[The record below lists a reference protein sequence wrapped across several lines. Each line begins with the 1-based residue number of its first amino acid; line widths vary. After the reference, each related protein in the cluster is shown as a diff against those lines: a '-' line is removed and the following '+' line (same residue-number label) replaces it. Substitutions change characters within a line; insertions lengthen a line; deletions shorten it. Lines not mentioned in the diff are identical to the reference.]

1 LQVNIAITG
10 ASGLIGRRILSLL
23 GRRGHALRV
32 LSRRANVIVSPG
44 VERSLWDP
52 RGGEP
57 LEAALRD
64 ADAVIHLAGE
74 NVAQRWTAPVKR
86 RILESRVTG
95 TRALV
100 RAMASLPRPPATLI
114 CASAVGYYGSRG
126 DEALTEA
133 AAPGEGFLAEVCVA
147 WEREALAAQ
156 ALGVRVVRMRVG
168 VALDPRG
175 GALGRI
181 LLPFRWGLGGPLGDG
196 RQWMPWIHVEDL
208 AELFRFAVETP
219 VEGAVNAVSPNPVEN
234 SVFTRELGHTLR
246 RPALL
251 PVPKFALRA
260 LFGEMAEVLLASQRV
275 IPQAAVSA
283 GFQFRFPNLG
293 PALADLLR

>member
-1 LQVNIAITG
+1 
-10 ASGLIGRRILSLL
+10 LSAL
-23 GRRGHALRV
+23 GRGNHALRV
-32 LSRRANVIVSPG
+32 LSRRAGVIVAPG
-44 VERSLWDP
+44 VERALWDP

-57 LEAALRD
+57 PEAALGNV
-64 ADAVIHLAGE
+64 DAVIHLAGE

-126 DEALTEA
+126 DETLAEA
-133 AAPGEGFLAEVCVA
+133 AAPGEGFLAEVCIA

-156 ALGVRVVRMRVG
+156 ELGVRVVRMRTG

-175 GALGRI
+175 GALGRM
-181 LLPFRWGLGGPLGDG
+181 LFPFRWGLGGPLGDG

-208 AELFRFAVETP
+208 AELFRFAVETSI
-219 VEGAVNAVSPNPVEN
+219 EGAVNAVSPNPVEN
-234 SVFTRELGHTLR
+234 SDFTRELAHALR
-246 RPALL
+246 RPAFL
-251 PVPKFALRA
+251 PTPKFALRA

-283 GFQFRFPNLG
+283 GFQFRFPHLA